1 MESTLK
7 LLFAVFSAAAILLFT
22 NVSSAPIKE
31 MKPVYTFGSN
41 TTSLPIIVSMV
52 CMVNQSIDQ
61 VELRWIHDGITY
73 SSTENNSSGRL
84 SILNTTSSNDTSFT
98 TTLTILPAMYTDN
111 GTYYC
116 QVRDKGNSSSNWTS
130 ARTNLH
136 LLVHLNTVHPTVNA
150 TTSSPAAELSC
161 DMAGYVPPQSSLHW
175 YRNGTRLTNTGR
187 YSIVYRDGWRRAQK
201 ESKDGTSSSVL
212 GVLVISSPTVQ
223 DSGQYQCRIE
233 GYCHLTRSVQLTVK
247 NDTANNGGSNSS
259 GGDNN
264 QLLTIIIAAVAGFL
278 GLIVIILI
286 IIIIAVACHRCRRTD
301 VFVQPTGGATVTYLP
316 AAVDNNEPE
325 VKIEDPPPPVP
336 MRTHS
341 QSGSYTKS
349 GRSAELPDL
358 LQRSQTHQLPS
369 STVQY
374 DVPTT
379 GAPEG
384 NPRVIPPERG
394 GGGPPPVTARKPKRK
409 TYYDSVNMLQ
419 SVAAASNGLP
429 GASGISV
436 QSVPSPHDV
445 LSGSLQRQDAQNPPD
460 LHPIYQDGFTEE
472 DLAPYNVVDNDYDQ
486 IYSEPIEPATMLS
499 ISEREAHDEGLPYSA
514 IYDDPKPLA
523 AAESLL
529 QVTSDN
535 VIEIRKLGNG
545 QFGQVILARTRHLSL
560 VDMKL
565 SETLTD
571 RSQSIL
577 VAIKKL
583 KTNAETGLL
592 EAFDKEVK
600 FMSRLNHDNVVRLLA
615 VCTVGE
621 HFIMMEYME
630 NGDLNQFLQKHTL
643 VPDTVT
649 GLGDWEIT
657 PIILLYIGVQ
667 ISSGMHYLGS
677 RRFVHRDLATRN
689 CLVGKDFIVKI
700 SDFGMSRRLYES
712 AYYRVQGTLVLPIR
726 WMACETFYGKFSV
739 KSDTWAFGVTL
750 WEVYTLAMCD
760 PYDEMSDEEVIQDA
774 IRGPNRK
781 LLPKPEACPR
791 EVYDVMLR
799 CWVHDPAMRADFG
812 EIYSRLYMTYTSQ
825 AV

>member
-1 MESTLK
+1 MKVMYDTTVEKYHES
-7 LLFAVFSAAAILLFT
+7 
-22 NVSSAPIKE
+22 VSYQKIALWKA
-31 MKPVYTFGSN
+31 
-41 TTSLPIIVSMV
+41 L
-52 CMVNQSIDQ
+52 
-61 VELRWIHDGITY
+61 
-73 SSTENNSSGRL
+73 
-84 SILNTTSSNDTSFT
+84 
-98 TTLTILPAMYTDN
+98 
-111 GTYYC
+111 
-116 QVRDKGNSSSNWTS
+116 
-130 ARTNLH
+130 
-136 LLVHLNTVHPTVNA
+136 
-150 TTSSPAAELSC
+150 
-161 DMAGYVPPQSSLHW
+161 PQSVNDNYTLSPHTV
-175 YRNGTRLTNTGR
+175 GTPED
-187 YSIVYRDGWRRAQK
+187 DGQ
-201 ESKDGTSSSVL
+201 
-212 GVLVISSPTVQ
+212 
-223 DSGQYQCRIE
+223 
-233 GYCHLTRSVQLTVK
+233 
-247 NDTANNGGSNSS
+247 N
-259 GGDNN
+259 NN
-264 QLLTIIIAAVAGFL
+264 QLLIIIIASIAGFL
-278 GLIVIILI
+278 GIVVIILI
-286 IIIIAVACHRCRRTD
+286 IIIVAVACHRCRRTD
-301 VFVQPTGGATVTYLP
+301 VFIHEPTGGTVVTYLP
-316 AAVDNNEPE
+316 NNETKEGE
-325 VKIEDPPPPVP
+325 VTIDSAPPPVP
-336 MRTHS
+336 VRTHS
-341 QSGSYTKS
+341 QSGRHDSYTGS
-349 GRSAELPDL
+349 GRGQDLPDL
-358 LQRSQTHQLPS
+358 VRPQSHQPPLPAHS
-369 STVQY
+369 AHSAQAQY

-379 GAPEG
+379 AKTPEG

-394 GGGPPPVTARKPKRK
+394 GGGGPPVAPRKPKR
-409 TYYDSVNMLQ
+409 TYYDSVNML
-419 SVAAASNGLP
+419 STGPTIEKGLP
-429 GASGISV
+429 GASGFSL

-460 LHPIYQDGFTEE
+460 FTHPIYQDGFTEE
-472 DLAPYNVVDNDYDQ
+472 DLAPYNTVENDYDQ

-499 ISEREAHDEGLPYSA
+499 TSEREGPDEGLPYSA

-523 AAESLL
+523 MTEAPL

-535 VIEIRKLGNG
+535 VIEIRKLGTG
-545 QFGQVILARTRHLSL
+545 QFGQVILARTKHLSL
-560 VDMKL
+560 VELKL
-565 SETLTD
+565 SETLSD
-571 RSQSIL
+571 RTQSIL

-583 KTNAETGLL
+583 KTNAESGLL

-774 IRGPNRK
+774 IRGANRK

-791 EVYDVMLR
+791 DVYDVMLR

-825 AV
+825 AL